1 VRGHRT
7 FRQSPI
13 AALVLAFMPLE
24 CEELTG
30 SIIGAAIAV
39 HRELGPGFI
48 ESVYGNALDLEMR
61 HRQIPFVRQI
71 GVPVLY
77 RGIEVGMHRLDLFV
91 QGEIVVELKA
101 VKELADVHFAVVR
114 SYLRA
119 THNKHGLILNFAKYT
134 LEAKRVVAL
143 QDPSRSSNGRCGT

>member
-1 VRGHRT
+1 
-7 FRQSPI
+7 
-13 AALVLAFMPLE
+13 MPLE

-30 SIIGAAIAV
+30 SLIGAAIAV

-48 ESVYGNALDLEMR
+48 ESVYGNALDVEMR
-61 HRQIPFVRQI
+61 HQQIPFVRQL

-77 RGIEVGMHRLDLFV
+77 RGVEVGMHRLDLLV
-91 QGEIVVELKA
+91 ADEIVVELKA

-119 THNKHGLILNFAKYT
+119 TQNKHGLILNFAKYT

-143 QDPSRSSNGRCGT
+143 QDPSRGSNDRCGR